1 MGFLVWLVVFSAV
14 WIGVARLLRRPDDR
28 AREVA
33 KRAFG
38 GARSVGNTFLG
49 SAGGQSLP
57 EVEPG
62 PDDGLEPGGQ
72 NVIQVSPP
80 EDEPPR

>member
-1 MGFLVWLVVFSAV
+1 MGVLAWIVIFAAV
-14 WIGVARLLRRPDDR
+14 WIGLGRLLRRPDDG

-33 KRAFG
+33 KRAFD
-38 GARSVGNTFLG
+38 GARTVGNTFLG

-57 EVEPG
+57 EVTPSQ
-62 PDDGLEPGGQ
+62 DDGLEPGGEK
-72 NVIQVSPP
+72 VIQISSP

>member
-1 MGFLVWLVVFSAV
+1 MGYLALIIVFSAV

-33 KRAFG
+33 KGVFDGTRDG
-38 GARSVGNTFLG
+38 LNTFLG

-57 EVEPG
+57 EVEPSQ
-62 PDDGLEPGGQ
+62 DDGLEPGGA
-72 NVIQVSPP
+72 NVLRVSPP